1 MKIISKNLA
10 LTQYEI
16 CKNLYSEGGMT
27 KVFDFTNK
35 TKTHFYDMCKGCETS
50 TPHNAFHNDEKIQ
63 VTCLVCGTLRRVKKY
78 KITKPSGSFYSD
90 YVTQKGKCYVKFELE
105 DGRINTILLCDTN
118 NECAVAVKETKK
130 SYFITI

>member
-16 CKNLYSEGGMT
+16 CKNLYSESGMS
-27 KVFDFTNK
+27 KVFDYTNK

-50 TPHNAFHNDEKIQ
+50 TPHNAFHYNEKIQ
-63 VTCLVCGTLRRVKKY
+63 VNCLVCGTVRSVKRY
-78 KITKPSGSFYSD
+78 KIAKPNGTFYCD

-105 DGRINTILLCDTN
+105 DGRINTVLVCETY
-118 NECAVAVKETKK
+118 NENAVEIKETKK